1 MDENAE
7 ETLAQLVAGLPPES
21 YERYAP
27 GLQELGLALAER
39 RVAFRI
45 HGVLRSSSSG
55 HSRKFTGRIHRQD
68 PG

>member
-27 GLQELGLALAER
+27 GLQELGLRLP
-39 RVAFRI
+39 
-45 HGVLRSSSSG
+45 SG
-55 HSRKFTGRIHRQD
+55 AWRFAYTEF
-68 PG
+68 